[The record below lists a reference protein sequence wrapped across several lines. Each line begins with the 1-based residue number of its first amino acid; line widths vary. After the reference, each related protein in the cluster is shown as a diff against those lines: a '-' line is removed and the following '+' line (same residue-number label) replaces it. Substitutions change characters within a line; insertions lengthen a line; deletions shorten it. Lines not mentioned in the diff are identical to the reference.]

1 MRTTSNAVAAAV
13 VGLALGSGPFAGAPA
28 SAHGACRT
36 SAERVSRLTASAKV
50 SCATARA
57 VAVAVGYEAKL
68 MASQSFPGS
77 RTAVHGF
84 RCVTNQVGHESEET
98 FSVRCSG
105 GRGTVGF
112 EWGV

>member
-1 MRTTSNAVAAAV
+1 MPTTSKAVVAAVA
-13 VGLALGSGPFAGAPA
+13 GLALGSGLFVAKPA

-36 SAERVSRLTASAKV
+36 PTERVSGLTASAKV

-57 VAVAVGYEAKL
+57 VAAGYDAKL
-68 MASQSFPGS
+68 MAAQSFPGS
-77 RTAVHGF
+77 RMAVHGF
-84 RCVTNQVGHESEET
+84 RCVTNQVGQESEET

-105 GRGTVGF
+105 GPGTVRF

>member
-1 MRTTSNAVAAAV
+1 MPTTNNAVAAAV
-13 VGLALGSGPFAGAPA
+13 VGMALRSVLFAATPA

-36 SAERVSRLTASAKV
+36 PTERVSGLAASAKV

-57 VAVAVGYEAKL
+57 VAAGYDAKL
-68 MASQSFPGS
+68 TAAQSFPGS
-77 RTAVHGF
+77 RMAVHGF
-84 RCVTNQVGHESEET
+84 RCVTNQVGHGSEET

-105 GRGTVGF
+105 GPGTVRF